1 MAKNTNKQK
10 KTRKIRSKLL
20 IFIVPI
26 VILMIAIL
34 VTVSTEL
41 SKKQLTKMAT
51 NQLESSIVNQSDNI
65 ESWMNSLIT
74 YFSTVKNS
82 IENGPQ
88 DTAVIQRSL
97 DSYYGYNKNVPL
109 GLYIGGSDGSY
120 MEASQVKGSAIDPTT
135 REWFKQ
141 GMTRVEMAFGPVYQ
155 DSEGGDVISAT
166 GILNDGSDVVKVIG
180 GDVSINQ
187 ISVIVNSGVKMD
199 EASSTLIDTSD
210 GNKIIAHRDKTML
223 SKQISA
229 SDSDKLTAGIA
240 KALNKN
246 DYNTQ
251 DIGDYLV
258 AFKEI
263 SGTDWVLVSY
273 VKKSVILAPVTHL
286 ARVLVILGV
295 VSVAVIIL
303 LIVLVVNRVVAPISV
318 ITKHIKSMS
327 DGDFT
332 IDVDIDSNDEI
343 GDMGSRISE
352 FVDSMRNMIHSI
364 NAESMKLKEESD
376 NSDSVSRSMF
386 SASQAQGEAMKQ
398 LNETVD
404 QLAEAVNEIAEDATT
419 LAQIV
424 TDTRD
429 NSEKADASMKE
440 TVEISKKGIDDMR
453 HLSEAMAEIQ
463 KANSNLVQSINDVG
477 TASEEITNI
486 VSMIHEIAEETN
498 LLSLNASIEA
508 ARAGEAGRGF
518 AVVASEIG
526 NLANTSAS
534 NAKNISD
541 LIDQV
546 HKLIDD
552 AVKQADL
559 SAESI
564 QENGKL
570 IEVAVDTFDKIY
582 NNIQDSSE
590 SMAEMIR
597 NVEKVD
603 EVATNVAAISEEQ
616 AASAEEIL
624 ATSNNMVEQAENITQ
639 SSQDVADNSH
649 ELANTSET
657 LTDYVHRF
665 KI

>member
-1 MAKNTNKQK
+1 MQKEKK
-10 KTRKIRSKLL
+10 KTRKIRTKLL
-20 IFIVPI
+20 TYIVPI
-26 VILMIAIL
+26 VVLMIAIL
-34 VTVSTEL
+34 VGVSTEL
-41 SKKQLTKMAT
+41 SKKELTKMAT
-51 NQLESSIVNQSDNI
+51 SQLESSITNQSDNI
-65 ESWMNSLIT
+65 ESWMNDLLT
-74 YFSTVKNS
+74 YFSSVKNT
-82 IENGPQ
+82 IENGPKEQ
-88 DTAVIQRSL
+88 EIIQRTL
-97 DSYYGYNKNVPL
+97 DANYKFNKNAPD

-120 MEASQVKGSAIDPTT
+120 MEASQLKSKSFDPTT
-135 REWFKQ
+135 REWYKQ
-141 GMTRVEMAFGPVYQ
+141 GLTRVEMAFGPVYKAV
-155 DSEGGDVISAT
+155 DGKPVISAT

-180 GDVSINQ
+180 ADVSIDK

-199 EASSTLIDTSD
+199 HASSTLIDISD
-210 GNKIIAHRDKTML
+210 SNKIIADRDTSRL
-223 SKQISA
+223 SKQISE
-229 SDSDKLTAGIA
+229 SDSNKLYSGIA
-240 KALNKN
+240 KALNKGN
-246 DYNTQ
+246 LSTQ
-251 DIGDYLV
+251 NIASYIV
-258 AFKEI
+258 SFREI
-263 SGTDWVLVSY
+263 SGTDLVLVSY
-273 VKKSVILAPVTHL
+273 VKQSVILAPVTNL
-286 ARVLVILGV
+286 ARILILLGIVSVLIIIVLV
-295 VSVAVIIL
+295 
-303 LIVLVVNRVVAPISV
+303 VLVVNRVVAPISV

-343 GDMGSRISE
+343 GDMGGRIHE
-352 FVDSMRNMIHSI
+352 FVDSMRDMIHSI
-364 NAESMKLKEESD
+364 NSESMKLREESD

-386 SASQAQGEAMKQ
+386 NASKAQGEAMKQ

-404 QLAEAVNEIAEDATT
+404 QLAEAVNEIASDATT

-440 TVEISKKGIDDMR
+440 TVLISKKGIEDMR
-453 HLSEAMAEIQ
+453 HLSIAMDEIQ
-463 KANSNLVQSINDVG
+463 KANSNLVNSINDVG
-477 TASEEITNI
+477 KASEEITNI
-486 VSMIHEIAEETN
+486 VSLIHEIAEETN

-541 LIDQV
+541 LIAQV
-546 HKLIDD
+546 HRLIEN
-552 AVKQADL
+552 AVNEADV
-559 SAESI
+559 SAKSI
-564 QENGKL
+564 EENGKL
-570 IEVAVDTFDKIY
+570 IEVAVSTFDQIY
-582 NNIQDSSE
+582 NNIQESHSSME
-590 SMAEMIR
+590 KMVK